1 MIEKSKRLKQLIRF
15 LKEHGAYKAWVRNVI
30 EDCNRSGRSLDEKLS
45 RLNSFALPL
54 NCSFIY
60 DRTPEGQIF
69 WMFLSNAFCDEIYG
83 KKQIT

>member
-30 EDCNRSGRSLDEKLS
+30 EDCNREGRSLNEKLS

-54 NCSFIY
+54 NSSFIY
-60 DRTPEGQIF
+60 DRTPEGAMF
-69 WMFLSNAFCDEIYG
+69 WINLSNDFGDEIYG